1 MAKKPIKTMCYL
13 LNVNAQQMRGK
24 LHQMDST
31 LLEVRKV
38 LHPKGNQVL
47 QLVYSAKQ
55 KEIQLL
61 RIQRKDVIHHLQ
73 NQRKLEVSLHLV
85 KNNQP

>member
-1 MAKKPIKTMCYL
+1 MVTLKKRERMAKKLIKTMYYL

-24 LHQMDST
+24 LHQMVST

-38 LHPKGNQVL
+38 PHPKVSQVL

-55 KEIQLL
+55 KEIQW
-61 RIQRKDVIHHLQ
+61 
-73 NQRKLEVSLHLV
+73 
-85 KNNQP
+85 

>member
-1 MAKKPIKTMCYL
+1 MATLKKRERMAKKPIKTMYYL

-24 LHQMDST
+24 LHQMVST

-55 KEIQLL
+55 KEIQ
-61 RIQRKDVIHHLQ
+61 
-73 NQRKLEVSLHLV
+73 
-85 KNNQP
+85 